1 MSPFGIVGIF
11 RRCPDADE
19 LRHCFGLDVL
29 DEGVELLVDGG
40 QPHLDLALVLP
51 VLLRVNVVAIQSRS
65 KLVMLST
72 LTSRGTAEERITFRA

>member
-29 DEGVELLVDGG
+29 DEGVELVVDGVE
-40 QPHLDLALVLP
+40 PHLNLAVVLP
-51 VLLRVNVVAIQSRS
+51 VL
-65 KLVMLST
+65 
-72 LTSRGTAEERITFRA
+72 RAWRHDWDTTRTGQKWR